1 MIHFIIPFSAAIE
14 QVAKEDCHLRTED
27 FVHELPI
34 AFHVQIRVKLACLE
48 QNPIAIVSIF
58 VDKLGVGNQC

>member
-1 MIHFIIPFSAAIE
+1 M
-14 QVAKEDCHLRTED
+14 
-27 FVHELPI
+27 HELPI